1 MEDRRKVA
9 DVSSL
14 QWMNEARCAEIGDAP
29 FFPEHGEDYRQA
41 VAVCNSCPVKAEC
54 LEHAIRLEQSG
65 AWNVTGIWGGLT
77 AKQRKDLRSRTLRI
91 VA

>member
-9 DVSSL
+9 EVSSL

-77 AKQRKDLRSRTLRI
+77 AQQRKDLRSRTLRI